1 MCRNTRPLYN
11 VAPPATADEV
21 EAAALQFVRKIS
33 GMNAPS
39 VANRAAFDAAVYEIT
54 HITQHLLA
62 NLSTTAPAKDREV
75 EAAKARARNAI
86 RFGTPA

>member
-1 MCRNTRPLYN
+1 M
-11 VAPPATADEV
+11 
-21 EAAALQFVRKIS
+21 EAVSYTHLDVYKRQ
-33 GMNAPS
+33 
-39 VANRAAFDAAVYEIT
+39 VYEIT

-62 NLSTTAPAKDREV
+62 NLSTTVPAKDREV